1 MAKGRSVRL
10 TRSRPESHFPR
21 HDDDSAGAGR
31 SLCPGRWRR
40 AASGWTSCPERWTC
54 IGCICTTAG
63 ELSRRRQAE
72 RVRAVVERRLQ
83 RLAWRLD
90 PGEEILSESLR
101 ASETGELSPYAVA
114 ERIVKEPGVHPR

>member
-21 HDDDSAGAGR
+21 HDHDSARAPGIVERFRAG
-31 SLCPGRWRR
+31 
-40 AASGWTSCPERWTC
+40 E
-54 IGCICTTAG
+54 CTALARTLDRHEVYLHHSG
-63 ELSRRRQAE
+63 ELSRRRRAE
-72 RVRAVVERRLQ
+72 RVRTVVERRLQ

-101 ASETGELSPYAVA
+101 ASETGELSPYAAA